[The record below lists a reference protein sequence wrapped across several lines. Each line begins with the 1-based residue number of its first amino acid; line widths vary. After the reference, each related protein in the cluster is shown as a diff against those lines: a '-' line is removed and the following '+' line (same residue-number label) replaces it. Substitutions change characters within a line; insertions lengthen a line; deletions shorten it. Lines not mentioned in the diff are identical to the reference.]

1 MIHSNPSLTTVLA
14 AMSTALAGFVS
25 AADPVKTETATFG
38 AGCYWCTEAVM
49 QRVEGVLKS
58 TSGFMGGQVPNPTY
72 EQVCEGTTGHAEV
85 IQVEFDPA
93 KVSFKELVEIF
104 WQLHDPTTLNR
115 QGADEGTQY
124 RSAIFYHSP
133 QQKEVAEASRK
144 EAQPHF
150 KDPIV
155 TEIAEATTF
164 YPAKESHQNYYNR
177 NKFAGYCRV
186 VISPKL
192 KKLNLEN
199 APTQTN
205 QSPK

>member
-1 MIHSNPSLTTVLA
+1 MMNRTFTTIFTAMSAVLA
-14 AMSTALAGFVS
+14 GQTTAAET
-25 AADPVKTETATFG
+25 VKTETATFG

-58 TSGFMGGQVPNPTY
+58 TSGFMGGTVVNPSY

-93 KVSFKELVEIF
+93 KVTFKELVDIF

-115 QGADEGTQY
+115 QGADAGTQY
-124 RSAIFYHSP
+124 RSAIFYHSEA
-133 QQKEVAEASRK
+133 QKTVAEAAKK
-144 EAQPHF
+144 EAAPQF

-155 TEIAEATTF
+155 TEISAASTF
-164 YPAKESHQNYYNR
+164 YPAKGSHQNYYNQ

-199 APTQTN
+199 APTQTT
-205 QSPK
+205 QSPN

>member
-1 MIHSNPSLTTVLA
+1 MIHFHRTLTTFIA
-14 AMSTALAGFVS
+14 AMSAVLAGQS
-25 AADPVKTETATFG
+25 AAADSVKTETATFG

-58 TSGFMGGQVPNPTY
+58 TSGFMGGTVENPSY
-72 EQVCEGTTGHAEV
+72 EAVCEGTTGHAEV

-115 QGADEGTQY
+115 QGADVGTQY
-124 RSAIFYHSP
+124 RSAIFYNSEE
-133 QQKEVAEASRK
+133 QKKIAEASKK

-155 TEIAEATTF
+155 TEITAASTF
-164 YPAKESHQNYYNR
+164 YAAKESHQNYYNR

-199 APTQTN
+199 ALTQTN
-205 QSPK
+205 QSPE

>member
-1 MIHSNPSLTTVLA
+1 MNVSRILPTLFA
-14 AMSTALAGFVS
+14 AMSAALAGS
-25 AADPVKTETATFG
+25 AAAADSVKTETATFG

-58 TSGFMGGQVPNPTY
+58 TSGFMGGTVVNPSY

-115 QGADEGTQY
+115 QGADVGTQY
-124 RSAIFYHSP
+124 RSAIFYHSDE
-133 QQKEVAEASRK
+133 QKQVAEESKKA
-144 EAQPHF
+144 AQPHF

-155 TEIAEATTF
+155 TEITAASTF

-205 QSPK
+205 QSPE